1 MFIILVYDANEKRV
15 QKFHKVCKKYLTW
28 VQKSVFEG
36 EISEANL
43 RILID
48 QLKEIMDIKEDS
60 ILIYKFR
67 TKKYYDR
74 ETIGISKP
82 SHEDLFI

>member
-15 QKFHKVCKKYLTW
+15 QKFYKICKKYLVH

-36 EISEANL
+36 QITESAL
-43 RILID
+43 RL
-48 QLKEIMDIKEDS
+48 LKDELQEVMDHQEDS
-60 ILIYKFR
+60 VLIYKFR
-67 TKKYYDR
+67 TKKYYER
-74 ETIGISKP
+74 ETIGVDKP